1 MKAILDMCA
10 GLPAKAAPAGT
21 VLLEEGAST
30 GHAYVLVSGA
40 LEVLRGDTQVSV
52 LTEPGAMV
60 GEMSVLLSAPHTATV
75 RALGDA
81 QVIEIGEAETFF
93 RAHPELSWHVA
104 RVLANRLNAA
114 TTYLVDIKRQYE
126 GHGSHLSMVGEVLEA
141 LLHQQERPV
150 RPGSRR
156 DPGY

>member
-1 MKAILDMCA
+1 MKSILDICA
-10 GLPAKAAPAGT
+10 GLPARAAPAGT
-21 VLLEEGAST
+21 VLLQEGAST
-30 GHAYVLVSGA
+30 GRAYVLVSGA

-52 LTEPGAMV
+52 LTTPGAMV
-60 GEMSVLLSAPHTATV
+60 GEMSVLLNAPHTASV
-75 RALGDA
+75 RALCDTD
-81 QVIEIGEAETFF
+81 VIEIDQAEVFF
-93 RAHPELSWHVA
+93 RAHPELSWQIA

-114 TTYLVDIKRQYE
+114 TTYLVDVKRQYE
-126 GHGSHLSMVGEVLEA
+126 GHASHLSMVGEVLEA